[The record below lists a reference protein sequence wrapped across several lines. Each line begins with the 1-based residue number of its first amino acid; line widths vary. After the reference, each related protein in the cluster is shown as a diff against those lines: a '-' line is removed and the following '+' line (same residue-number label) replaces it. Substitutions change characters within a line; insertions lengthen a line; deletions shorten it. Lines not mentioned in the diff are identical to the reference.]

1 MVMLAIVYL
10 LGILFC
16 STGNG
21 VYAFAG
27 TILAFGICFKLVK
40 QGSWKRLIVWSLAL
54 LMVFSVSC
62 LRYRHESAK
71 REAYLTQIYDGETIS
86 VWGEIYKKEYKNG
99 SYNVYISKSVVD
111 FGKGIVPCN
120 DILVYLSSD
129 DYSIG
134 DILRVDGKFKAFAVA
149 SNEGEF
155 DLRQFYL
162 SQKIDMAVKGEKC
175 SVLADGGFSIGSFC
189 YGEWLYETR
198 CALVKS
204 FEAITD
210 EITSGILCS
219 MILGDKTL
227 IDADIK
233 SLYQASG
240 ISHIL
245 AISGLHIS
253 IIGVGL
259 YRLMRKKGVSFLM
272 AQLNAGII
280 ILAYGFM
287 TGNAISTK
295 RAVYMFILV
304 TFANTLGR
312 SYDMLNALG
321 IAVLIILVENPFA
334 IGYAGFVFSVVAI
347 IAIGLV
353 VPVYEERD
361 YTEKT
366 DRKERGT
373 DRNRCRVTDFAGD
386 RVLNIKASLLSGLA
400 IQLTTL
406 PLVSF
411 YYYEIPTYAI
421 FLNMLIL
428 PLLNILFL
436 SGLSAALIGLK
447 CRWFARIAVVPAGV
461 ILKLYE
467 TLCNI
472 TMELPQPQII
482 VGKPSAGKLTLYYA
496 ILGTGLIIL
505 KTMRQREKGGQMR
518 LIKASLMV
526 FLCLILLSHK
536 KPGFEIDI
544 LDVGQGDGIYI
555 STGENYNLFIDG
567 GSTSESKLARYTI
580 LPFLKSKGVRKIDYW
595 FISHADQDH
604 ISAIEDVLASGYG
617 VDSFVIAQSALCDEA
632 MSSLVDRVEAYGCHV
647 ILMNKNDMLD
657 LGESRI
663 SCIYPRTDEAEDNDL
678 SQNSTDRNNICLSFI
693 YQDNDFK
700 GIFCGDISG
709 EVENEI
715 LDDCDMNLLSNV
727 NLYKVNHHGS
737 KYSSTEEWLGLL
749 KPDLSVISCGDKNMY
764 GHPSDEAIERLEE
777 AGSKIYI
784 TKDSGQISIKKKD
797 GLMQV
802 FSFDNR
808 SQKTK

>member
-1 MVMLAIVYL
+1 MVMLAVVYL
-10 LGILFC
+10 LGILLC

-27 TILAFGICFKLVK
+27 AILAFGICFKPVK
-40 QGSWKRLIVWSLAL
+40 QGKWKRLMVWSFAL
-54 LMVFSVSC
+54 VMVFSAAC
-62 LRYRHESAK
+62 LGYQKESAK
-71 REAYLTQIYDGETIS
+71 RESYLTQIYDGETIS

-99 SYNVYISKSVVD
+99 SYNVYMSKSAVD
-111 FGKGIVPCN
+111 FGAGIVTCN

-129 DYSIG
+129 DCSIG
-134 DILRVDGKFKAFAVA
+134 DILKVDGKIKAFAVA

-162 SQKIDMAVKGEKC
+162 SQKIDMAVKGERY
-175 SVLADGGFSIGSFC
+175 SALADGGFSIGSFR

-198 CALVKS
+198 CALVNS
-204 FEAITD
+204 FENITD
-210 EITSGILCS
+210 EVTSGILCS

-259 YRLMRKKGVSFLM
+259 YRLMRKKGVSFLV
-272 AQLNAGII
+272 AQLNSSII

-295 RAVYMFILV
+295 RAVCMFILM

-321 IAVLIILVENPFA
+321 IAVLIILIENPFA

-347 IAIGLV
+347 LAIGLV
-353 VPVYEERD
+353 VPAFEEND
-361 YTEKT
+361 YTEKA
-366 DRKERGT
+366 DRKDSRT
-373 DRNRCRVTDFAGD
+373 DNNRRRLTDLAGD
-386 RVLNIKASLLSGLA
+386 KVLTIKESLLSGLA

-428 PLLNILFL
+428 PLLNIVFI

-447 CRWFARIAVVPAGV
+447 CRWLARFAVMLAGV
-461 ILKLYE
+461 VLKLYE

-472 TMELPQPQII
+472 TMKLPQSQII
-482 VGKPSAGKLTLYYA
+482 VGKPSAGKLILYYV
-496 ILGTGLIIL
+496 ILGAGLIIL
-505 KTMRQREKGGQMR
+505 KALRRREKSGQMR
-518 LIKASLMV
+518 LIKVSLTV
-526 FLCLILLSHK
+526 FLCFILLSHR
-536 KPGFEIDI
+536 KPGFEIDM

-567 GSTSESKLARYTI
+567 GSTSESKLAKYTI
-580 LPFLKSKGVRKIDYW
+580 LPFLKAKGVRKIDYW

-604 ISAIEDVLASGYG
+604 ISAIEDVLASGYH
-617 VDSFVIAQSALCDEA
+617 VKCFVIAQSALQDEA
-632 MSSLVDRVEAYGCHV
+632 MNSLAGSIEAYGCHI
-647 ILMNKNDMLD
+647 ILMNKGDVLD
-657 LGESRI
+657 FGESRI
-663 SCIYPRTDEAEDNDL
+663 SCIYPGADEADDDNL
-678 SQNSTDRNNICLSFI
+678 SRTGTDRNDICLSFV
-693 YQDNDFK
+693 YQDDDFK

-715 LDDCDMNLLSNV
+715 LDDCDMDLLNNV
-727 NLYKVNHHGS
+727 DLYKVNHHGS
-737 KYSSTEEWLGLL
+737 KYSSTEEWLNLL
-749 KPDLSVISCGDKNMY
+749 NPDLSIISCGDKNMY
-764 GHPSDEAIERLEE
+764 GHPSDEAIDRLQE
-777 AGSKIYI
+777 AGSQIYI
-784 TKDSGQISIKKKD
+784 TKDSGQISIRKND
-797 GLMQV
+797 GLV
-802 FSFDNR
+802 EAFTFNNK

>member
-1 MVMLAIVYL
+1 M
-10 LGILFC
+10 
-16 STGNG
+16 
-21 VYAFAG
+21 
-27 TILAFGICFKLVK
+27 
-40 QGSWKRLIVWSLAL
+40 
-54 LMVFSVSC
+54 
-62 LRYRHESAK
+62 
-71 REAYLTQIYDGETIS
+71 
-86 VWGEIYKKEYKNG
+86 
-99 SYNVYISKSVVD
+99 
-111 FGKGIVPCN
+111 
-120 DILVYLSSD
+120 
-129 DYSIG
+129 
-134 DILRVDGKFKAFAVA
+134 A

-447 CRWFARIAVVPAGV
+447 CRWFGASTAADNSWKAIGWKTYTLLCHTWDRTYY
-461 ILKLYE
+461 LKDHAPE
-467 TLCNI
+467 
-472 TMELPQPQII
+472 
-482 VGKPSAGKLTLYYA
+482 
-496 ILGTGLIIL
+496 
-505 KTMRQREKGGQMR
+505 
-518 LIKASLMV
+518 
-526 FLCLILLSHK
+526 
-536 KPGFEIDI
+536 
-544 LDVGQGDGIYI
+544 
-555 STGENYNLFIDG
+555 
-567 GSTSESKLARYTI
+567 
-580 LPFLKSKGVRKIDYW
+580 RKRW
-595 FISHADQDH
+595 
-604 ISAIEDVLASGYG
+604 
-617 VDSFVIAQSALCDEA
+617 
-632 MSSLVDRVEAYGCHV
+632 
-647 ILMNKNDMLD
+647 
-657 LGESRI
+657 
-663 SCIYPRTDEAEDNDL
+663 
-678 SQNSTDRNNICLSFI
+678 
-693 YQDNDFK
+693 
-700 GIFCGDISG
+700 
-709 EVENEI
+709 
-715 LDDCDMNLLSNV
+715 
-727 NLYKVNHHGS
+727 
-737 KYSSTEEWLGLL
+737 
-749 KPDLSVISCGDKNMY
+749 
-764 GHPSDEAIERLEE
+764 SDET
-777 AGSKIYI
+777 Y
-784 TKDSGQISIKKKD
+784 
-797 GLMQV
+797 
-802 FSFDNR
+802 
-808 SQKTK
+808 